1 MKRLKAWR
9 SLHVKKKR
17 EGEGRRRRR
26 RRKITFPRVMPPV
39 LPPRPRQSVSSVI
52 SWILSVPLS
61 GKGGSVQPRATY
73 TYAHE

>member
-1 MKRLKAWR
+1 MKGLKAWR
-9 SLHVKKKR
+9 SLHVKEKR
-17 EGEGRRRRR
+17 EEEGRRRRK
-26 RRKITFPRVMPPV
+26 RKITFPRVTPPV

-73 TYAHE
+73 AHE